1 MWFKLELFLIVPSFP
16 HLIDNSFPSTP
27 LCFLVGS
34 HTSSFVCWSWLCHQ
48 EFQFKTWLFTLRI
61 GISKILRE
69 ESKGALRALTLTV
82 SILVF
87 LIAVIF
93 PFSAYCRSQI
103 IQIKGYFERK
113 WWESILIY
121 HPNSNIS
128 FECFCPFHMQMCF
141 MANLRSCT
149 TAHLLPLNMITVVMM
164 LRSLH
169 VSNNC
174 IISYWL

>member
-103 IQIKGYFERK
+103 IKIKGYFERK
-113 WWESILIY
+113 WWGSILIY
-121 HPNSNIS
+121 HPNSATFHLNVSVLFICRCVSWLIS
-128 FECFCPFHMQMCF
+128 GHVQLHIFFH
-141 MANLRSCT
+141 LT
-149 TAHLLPLNMITVVMM
+149 
-164 LRSLH
+164 
-169 VSNNC
+169 
-174 IISYWL
+174 W